1 MPHLTAKART
11 GRVNNAT
18 QNSDDLNRVLGELR
32 TLWEEASKAEPARRS
47 KLQAKIVQAIEKLK
61 KQVGDQL
68 TDGHSGR
75 NAYPLFGG
83 RAPDDSKVV
92 SGSSPAL
99 HGPRFPAEPI
109 LRLYDKD
116 LADQALVALPQA
128 VRFSDVE
135 EFREHLA
142 RTLQFNAESTRRR
155 AATYLTGRYF
165 PCGIIHEDLARFAGA
180 SLGRPWLGDVLFYL
194 TCRVEK
200 VVAMVAEEVVWPSL
214 ADGGV
219 LRTRITDYVRGRVP
233 SWSKN
238 SVTDVGAA
246 VVRTYERFGVGN
258 PNRTRLNV
266 SVRQGS
272 LPAFA
277 YLLHLECPEPGMY
290 GFERLVQGP
299 MRRWLLW
306 DQDWTVKQLY
316 ACEEAGLLAKVSEID
331 RARQFTTKYTLE
343 EAVGPI
349 LSLIHERRS

>member
-1 MPHLTAKART
+1 MAHLTSKART
-11 GRVNNAT
+11 LRVNSGTNT
-18 QNSDDLNRVLGELR
+18 PDDLDRLLGELR
-32 TLWEEASKAEPARRS
+32 ALWDATAGAEPARRAV
-47 KLQAKIVQAIEKLK
+47 LQGKIVEAIEKLK

-68 TDGHSGR
+68 TTHPLGQA
-75 NAYPLFGG
+75 AYPLFGA
-83 RAPDDSKVV
+83 RIPDEKDVA
-92 SGSSPAL
+92 GASSASAV
-99 HGPRFPAEPI
+99 PRFPAEPV

-116 LADQALVALPQA
+116 LADQALIALPQA
-128 VRFSDVE
+128 SRFSAVE
-135 EFREHLA
+135 DFREHLG

-155 AATYLTGRYF
+155 AANYLTGRYF
-165 PCGIIHEDLARFAGA
+165 PCGIIHDDLTRFAA
-180 SLGRPWLGDVLFYL
+180 AAEGRPWFGEVLFYL

-200 VVAMVAEEVVWPSL
+200 IVAMVAEEVVWPAL

-219 LRTRITDYVRGRVP
+219 ARTRITDYVRRQVP

-246 VVRTYERFGVGN
+246 VVRTYERFGVGS
-258 PNRTRLNV
+258 PSRTRLNV
-266 SVRQGS
+266 SVRRGD
-272 LPAFA
+272 LAAFA
-277 YLLHLECPEPGMY
+277 YVLHLEFPEPGMY

-306 DQDWTVKQLY
+306 DQDWIIKQLY

-331 RARQFTTKYTLE
+331 RARQFTTKYTLG